1 MAMKESTRTIIK
13 FLQANSDADMT
24 AQDVA
29 AATGYDVKVVNGVF
43 TRAIQMKEL
52 GERVVAEVE
61 TEDGTHATVK
71 FLKLNADGKAF
82 NTDPVEE

>member
-71 FLKLNADGKAF
+71 FLKLNEDGKAF
-82 NTDPVEE
+82 NTYPVEE